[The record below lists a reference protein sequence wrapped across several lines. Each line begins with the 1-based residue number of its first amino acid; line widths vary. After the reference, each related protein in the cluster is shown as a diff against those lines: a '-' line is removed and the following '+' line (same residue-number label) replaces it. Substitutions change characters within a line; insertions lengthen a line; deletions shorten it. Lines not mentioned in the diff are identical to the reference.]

1 MSHPVFTGLQPRRLG
16 ALVGELAHAW
26 MASEE
31 GRLHNR
37 RGRGRLRAAGAGPN
51 HQLVF
56 TDRIIVTLVVLR
68 LQLPHA
74 ALAVL
79 YGVDRSTI
87 TRAVHEIR
95 PLLAARGFAVPGRLD
110 LRLRTLEDV
119 FAYAAAEGVELR
131 LDGTEVRVRRP
142 GANRPGRRAFV
153 SGKMRQNTKK
163 ATVVTDE
170 QGRTLWAGA
179 FRPGRVHDQTAVKT
193 AGICDLFERYLAVRA
208 KVDAGYQGLAKQFP
222 DQVQAPPLKPKKHAP
237 PGPSRRGMPPAASS
251 HQNESASS
259 TPTPSTSSGGHSSGT
274 SDAASSSTKA
284 TWRWPAWSPI
294 APPRGDHPPD
304 TCQANM
310 PRPQSRTA
318 PLGRRR
324 WVIERTM
331 SWLTGYRQ
339 LDHRYE
345 RQPRNYLAFLG
356 LAAALCCYKRLHRLT
371 T

>member
-1 MSHPVFTGLQPRRLG
+1 MTQYLGRTALSHPVFTGLQYRR
-16 ALVGELAHAW
+16 LAHAW

-37 RGRGRLRAAGAGPN
+37 RGRGRLRAAGVGPN

-95 PLLAARGFAVPGRLD
+95 PLLAARGFAVPGHLD

-170 QGRTLWAGA
+170 RGRTLWAGA
-179 FRPGRVHDQTAVKT
+179 FRPGRMHDQTVVKT
-193 AGICDLFERYLAVRA
+193 EGICDLFERYPEVKAQ
-208 KVDAGYQGLAKQFP
+208 VDAGYRGLAKQFP
-222 DQVQAPPLKPKKHAP
+222 DQVQAPPLKPKKDAP
-237 PGPSRRGMPPAASS
+237 PETLAAWDATRHQQSS
-251 HQNESASS
+251 ERICVEHANAEHKQ
-259 TPTPSTSSGGHSSGT
+259 
-274 SDAASSSTKA
+274 
-284 TWRWPAWSPI
+284 WRTLQ
-294 APPRGDHPPD
+294 RY
-304 TCQANM
+304 
-310 PRPQSRTA
+310 
-318 PLGRRR
+318 LGRREYFDESYSA
-324 WVIERTM
+324 V
-331 SWLTGYRQ
+331 
-339 LDHRYE
+339 
-345 RQPRNYLAFLG
+345 AG
-356 LAAALCCYKRLHRLT
+356 LVSDRAAKR
-371 T
+371 